1 MTTATIDKTT
11 TTTAAPDLSPKGT
24 VTTAIENGRYA
35 RSSAQQFDII
45 KPYLGI
51 DKHRE
56 VLTHSYSDGK
66 RIVATNTHHLYIATL
81 ESFKLPDMQV
91 GSYSPG
97 GAFMGDQG
105 QFPQFDRVIPDARDG
120 CAIYLGKEFCEQVSR
135 VAKIVGK
142 LSNKYDSGRIRLTFT
157 TGSAPNY
164 SGKVSG
170 MIEAAGLLIGFGP
183 VDYDARGDHTS
194 FGEEGQFE
202 VAVNIAY
209 LRDAVNVFPLGC
221 ILRVTAATRPIRF
234 DMGDD
239 AEIVVVMPMA
249 LR

>member
-120 CAIYLGKEFCEQVSR
+120 CGVLSAGSRLSADVFVVNAITAY
-135 VAKIVGK
+135 
-142 LSNKYDSGRIRLTFT
+142 SGRLSCQLASKPTSLTCFSSGLNSRDC
-157 TGSAPNY
+157 TGSCPA
-164 SGKVSG
+164 STW
-170 MIEAAGLLIGFGP
+170 FP
-183 VDYDARGDHTS
+183 VKRAST
-194 FGEEGQFE
+194 
-202 VAVNIAY
+202 
-209 LRDAVNVFPLGC
+209 L
-221 ILRVTAATRPIRF
+221 ATR
-234 DMGDD
+234 
-239 AEIVVVMPMA
+239 
-249 LR
+249 